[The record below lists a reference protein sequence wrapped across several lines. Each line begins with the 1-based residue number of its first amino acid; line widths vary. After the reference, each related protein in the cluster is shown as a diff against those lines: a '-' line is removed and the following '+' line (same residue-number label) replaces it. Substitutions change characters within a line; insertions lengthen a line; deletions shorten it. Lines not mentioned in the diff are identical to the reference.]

1 MKPRIRAV
9 ALIPARSGSKR
20 ILNKNLQTLGRH
32 PILAYSIASAIE
44 SQLFERIIVST
55 DSENYATVALHYG
68 AEVPFVRP
76 SHFSQDES
84 RDIEWVSHAL
94 QKLRESGQEFDIF
107 AILRPTS
114 PLRTA
119 STIQRAFSEFFTH
132 ESCDSL
138 RAVEPCSQHPGKM
151 WCISGDLLIPVL
163 PVQPSGVD
171 WFSSPTQSL
180 PEVWVQ
186 NASLEIAYTRC
197 VTELQSISG
206 NLIRAFKTEGLEGF
220 DLNSERD
227 LRDLHELVRLRPEL
241 LPNVTQQP
249 FVGELPDLKTS

>member
-1 MKPRIRAV
+1 MFDRIV
-9 ALIPARSGSKR
+9 
-20 ILNKNLQTLGRH
+20 
-32 PILAYSIASAIE
+32 
-44 SQLFERIIVST
+44 VST
-55 DSENYATVALHYG
+55 DSDHYATVASYYG
-68 AEVPFVRP
+68 AGVPIIRP
-76 SHFSQDES
+76 KDFAQDES
-84 RDIEWVSHAL
+84 CDIEWVSHAL
-94 QKLRESGQEFDIF
+94 QQLQESGQKFDVF

-119 STIQRAFSEFFTH
+119 STIRRAFVEFLSH
-132 ESCDSL
+132 ESYDSL

-151 WCISGDLLIPVL
+151 WRVSGDLLIPVL

-171 WFSSPTQSL
+171 WFSSPTQTL

-206 NLIRAFKTEGLEGF
+206 SRIRAFKTEGVEGF

-227 LRDLHELVRLRPEL
+227 LHELRELVRLRPEL
-241 LPNVTQQP
+241 LPKVTQQP
-249 FVGELPDLKTS
+249 LAIGCPDSVAD

>member
-1 MKPRIRAV
+1 MTPPIRAV

-20 ILNKNLQTLGRH
+20 IRNKNLLTIGRH
-32 PILAYSIASAIE
+32 PIIAYSIASAIE

-68 AEVPFVRP
+68 AEVPFMRP

-94 QKLRESGQEFDIF
+94 QKLRESGQDFDVF
-107 AILRPTS
+107 SILRPTS

-119 STIQRAFSEFFTH
+119 STIRRAFSDFFSH
-132 ESCDSL
+132 EACDSL

-151 WCISGDLLIPVL
+151 WRVSGNLLIPVL

-171 WFSSPTQSL
+171 WFSSPTQTL

-197 VTELQSISG
+197 VTEMHSISG
-206 NLIRAFKTEGLEGF
+206 HRIRAFKTEGFEGL

-227 LRDLHELVRLRPEL
+227 LRDLRELVSLRPEL

>member
-1 MKPRIRAV
+1 MNHPTRAV

-20 ILNKNLQTLGRH
+20 LHNKNLLTLNHH
-32 PILAYSIASAIE
+32 PIIAYSIASAIE
-44 SQLFERIIVST
+44 SGVFERIVVST
-55 DSENYATVALHYG
+55 DSDHYAEVASYYG
-68 AEVPFVRP
+68 AEVPFMRP
-76 SHFSQDES
+76 SDLAQDES

-94 QKLRESGQEFDIF
+94 QQLQESGREFDVF

-119 STIQRAFSEFFTH
+119 STIRRAFVEFLSYKFY
-132 ESCDSL
+132 DSL

-151 WCISGDLLIPVL
+151 WRVSGDLLIPVL

-171 WFSSPTQSL
+171 WFSSPTQTL

-206 NLIRAFKTEGLEGF
+206 SRIRAFKTEGVEGF

-227 LRDLHELVRLRPEL
+227 LLELRELVRLRPEI
-241 LPNVTQQP
+241 LPEISQQP
-249 FVGELPDLKTS
+249 FVK